1 MAVTDEAILRIKEMI
16 VSGELR
22 AGQRL
27 PREADLAERL
37 GLSRSSL
44 REAVK
49 ALSVIRILDVRQGD
63 GTYVTRLEPNQL
75 LAALSFV
82 VDFHQ
87 DGTVLEVLEVRRIL
101 EPAATAMAAQHADEA
116 TLARLYE
123 LCDRSDA
130 ADPVDLGRL
139 DAEFHRLVAEA
150 SGNSYLAQLL
160 DILSGSAVRARSVH
174 GAGVPRQALV
184 EHRGIVDA
192 LAAHRPEVA
201 RAWSTVHVTGAE
213 QRLRRPPEGPDT
225 MGARDWR

>member
-16 VSGELR
+16 VSGQLR

-27 PREADLAERL
+27 PREADLAVRL

-75 LAALSFV
+75 LEALSFV

-101 EPAATAMAAQHADEA
+101 EPAATAMAAQRADE
-116 TLARLYE
+116 TTVARLYA
-123 LCDRSDA
+123 LCDRTEA
-130 ADPVDLGRL
+130 ADADDLAGL
-139 DAEFHRLVAEA
+139 DADFHRLVAAA
-150 SGNSYLAQLL
+150 SGNSYLARLL
-160 DILSGSAVRARSVH
+160 DILSGSGIRARPWC
-174 GAGVPRQALV
+174 GVSDPESIRQALA
-184 EHRGIVDA
+184 EHRRIVDA
-192 LAAHRPEVA
+192 VAAHQPDVA
-201 RAWSTVHVTGAE
+201 RAWATVHVVAVE
-213 QRLRRPPEGPDT
+213 QWLRRVP
-225 MGARDWR
+225 

>member
-1 MAVTDEAILRIKEMI
+1 VAVTDEAILRIKEMI

-116 TLARLYE
+116 TVARLYE

-174 GAGVPRQALV
+174 GAAVPRQALV

-225 MGARDWR
+225 MRARDWR

>member
-1 MAVTDEAILRIKEMI
+1 VAVTDEAILRIKEMI
-16 VSGELR
+16 VSGQLQ

-27 PREADLAERL
+27 PREADLAARL

-75 LAALSFV
+75 LEALSFV

-101 EPAATAMAAQHADEA
+101 EPAATAMAAQRADEA
-116 TLARLYE
+116 TVARLYA
-123 LCDRSDA
+123 LCDETDL
-130 ADPVDLGRL
+130 ADTDDLARL

-150 SGNSYLAQLL
+150 SGNSYLARLL
-160 DILSGSAVRARSVH
+160 DILAGTGIRARSWR
-174 GAGVPRQALV
+174 GIADPESLRRALA
-184 EHRGIVDA
+184 EHRRIVDA
-192 LAAHRPEVA
+192 VATRQPEVA
-201 RAWSTVHVTGAE
+201 RAWSTVHVVAVE
-213 QRLRRPPEGPDT
+213 QWLRRVP
-225 MGARDWR
+225 

>member
-116 TLARLYE
+116 TVARLYE

-174 GAGVPRQALV
+174 GAAVPRQALV

-225 MGARDWR
+225 MRARDWR

>member
-1 MAVTDEAILRIKEMI
+1 VAVTDEAILRIKEMI
-16 VSGELR
+16 VSGQLR

-75 LAALSFV
+75 LEALSFV

-101 EPAATAMAAQHADEA
+101 EPAATAMAAQHADDA
-116 TLARLYE
+116 TVARLYA
-123 LCDRSDA
+123 LCDQADA
-130 ADPVDLGRL
+130 ADPPDHGRL

-150 SGNSYLAQLL
+150 SGNSYLARLL
-160 DILSGSAVRARSVH
+160 DILSGSPARARSSPDTIDA
-174 GAGVPRQALV
+174 GAAQQALV
-184 EHRGIVDA
+184 EHRRIADA
-192 LAAHRPEVA
+192 VAGHRPEVA
-201 RAWSTVHVTGAE
+201 RAWSTVHVAAAE
-213 QRLRRPPEGPDT
+213 QWLRRVP
-225 MGARDWR
+225 